1 MRLRAA
7 NSFPCD
13 YKFIKD
19 VNFDHFFSNT
29 SVEFNTFTLWTPDD
43 FPHTMDDP
51 SSKVAVKNPNINVPD
66 QTVISDEPLRTNTE
80 NKWDALDPFLV
91 LDDPPYVDSDDE
103 DSVEIIFKEGDIEIY
118 SLLPPKF

>member
-1 MRLRAA
+1 
-7 NSFPCD
+7 
-13 YKFIKD
+13 
-19 VNFDHFFSNT
+19 
-29 SVEFNTFTLWTPDD
+29 
-43 FPHTMDDP
+43 MDDP